1 MYSALQNVCGGFL
14 ACAVIANGMIACY
27 NKGETYTLSF
37 KMKQVLNWRK
47 MMQFDINN
55 KLKKDIQKKMMLSRK
70 SVRITYIIEKIFLF
84 VAIFGP
90 SLYFIIN
97 VLDPNAFM
105 GTIRGEVKKNYDV
118 LILLTACPMGM
129 LLTAWIL
136 VKTLRIKIASL
147 HISDRVDET
156 IEIVDAKLIYTF
168 RIKYQSNPDE
178 RNIVLIDMEALE
190 KVDYE
195 TETRK
200 ITIRGKMDERC
211 INLNQESVNIDM
223 SNAQMGEV
231 VIYDYFM
238 PSLKEYIENNYGE
251 AERNKN

>member
-70 SVRITYIIEKIFLF
+70 SVRITYIIEKIFLI
-84 VAIFGP
+84 VALFGP

-97 VLDPNAFM
+97 VLDPNAYM
-105 GTIRGEVKKNYDV
+105 VTIRGEVKKNYDILS
-118 LILLTACPMGM
+118 LITLCPMGM
-129 LLTAWIL
+129 LFGAWIA
-136 VKTLRIKIASL
+136 VKTLRIRLASI
-147 HISDRVDET
+147 HTSDRIDEAM
-156 IEIVDAKLIYTF
+156 EIIDTKLVYTF

-178 RNIVLIDMEALE
+178 RNIVVIDLESLE

-195 TETRK
+195 IETKK
-200 ITIRGKMDERC
+200 ITIRGRMDERC
-211 INLNQESVNIDM
+211 INLNQENVNVDL
-223 SNAQMGEV
+223 SNAQVREII
-231 VIYDYFM
+231 IYDYFE
-238 PSLKEYIENNYGE
+238 PSLKAYIEE
-251 AERNKN
+251 SK

>member
-1 MYSALQNVCGGFL
+1 
-14 ACAVIANGMIACY
+14 
-27 NKGETYTLSF
+27 
-37 KMKQVLNWRK
+37 
-47 MMQFDINN
+47 MQFDINN

-70 SVRITYIIEKIFLF
+70 SVRITYIIEKIFLI

-97 VLDPNAFM
+97 ALDPDAYM
-105 GTIRGEVKKNYDV
+105 GTIRGEFRKNYV
-118 LILLTACPMGM
+118 ILSLITLCPMGM
-129 LLTAWIL
+129 LFTAWIL
-136 VKTLRIKIASL
+136 IKTFRIKLASL
-147 HISDRVDET
+147 HISDRVDEAM
-156 IEIVDAKLIYTF
+156 EIIDTKLIYTF

-211 INLNQESVNIDM
+211 IKFNQESVNIDM

-231 VIYDYFM
+231 VIYDYFT